1 MIHTVKYLKYLFLPL
16 FIILSCTAP
25 EKQKLDV
32 MTFNIRYENPGD
44 GMFAWDN
51 RKEMVFW
58 LIEKYDPDIL
68 GIQEALES
76 QMTELDTALSDYL
89 WAGVGRD
96 DGKCKGEYVPVFYKK
111 DRFEM
116 VEEGHF
122 WLSEN
127 PSEAGS
133 MGWDAACTRMVSWI
147 KIADINSGDELFV
160 FNTHFDHVGVEARI
174 NSAKLFSDSVL
185 SIAADY
191 PVIMTGD
198 FNAPPGSDPLNIL
211 SELFIDARVLGVE
224 QNYESATTFVG
235 FPADLTRND
244 IIDHIFIS
252 PHFELDEFE
261 IISDNAGGFFP
272 SDHLPVFASLS
283 LKKP

>member
-1 MIHTVKYLKYLFLPL
+1 MLP
-16 FIILSCTAP
+16 SCEVP
-25 EKQKLDV
+25 EKQKLEV
-32 MTFNIRYENPGD
+32 MTYNIRYENPGD
-44 GMFAWDN
+44 GMFAWDS

-58 LIEKYDPDIL
+58 LIEKYNPDIL

-76 QMTELDTALSDYL
+76 QMTELDTALSTYH

-111 DRFEM
+111 DRFQLK
-116 VEEGHF
+116 EEGRF
-122 WLSEN
+122 WLSEK
-127 PSEAGS
+127 PHEAGS

-147 KIADINSGDELFV
+147 SLNDMNSGQLYFV
-160 FNTHFDHVGVEARI
+160 FNTHFDHVGEDARI
-174 NSAKLFSDSVL
+174 NSAILLSDSVR
-185 SIAADY
+185 SIAGEK
-191 PVIMTGD
+191 PVIILGD
-198 FNAPPGSDPLNIL
+198 FNALPGSGPLDVL
-211 SELFIDARVLGVE
+211 SEFFIDARVLAVDRS
-224 QNYESATTFVG
+224 YESATTFVG

-252 PHFELDEFE
+252 SHFDVEEFE